1 MRTTV
6 LIAFAR
12 VGRRI
17 CSDQMR
23 KGYCA
28 PDPTFVPWQ
37 PTRIRR
43 QMALAGLGQTHVYAI
58 GRRAYLCKIRAR
70 IMSPGKMSISC
81 NVARPPLRRLWL
93 TTALMLLFIGAMPS
107 EAQMGA
113 GPMGNAQI
121 GGGHGGRHR
130 NQQQT
135 PQQNAAPE
143 PPPVA
148 PEPWPR
154 LDIGAILCKSHDDL
168 VAYQMQETP
177 DPNDAAPHRQ
187 PNCSIVQKRTGIQI
201 LDRDGPSRTHVVSAG
216 DTKQT
221 GWTNAYLPSTPPTTV
236 ATAPGG
242 RR

>member
-1 MRTTV
+1 
-6 LIAFAR
+6 
-12 VGRRI
+12 
-17 CSDQMR
+17 
-23 KGYCA
+23 
-28 PDPTFVPWQ
+28 
-37 PTRIRR
+37 
-43 QMALAGLGQTHVYAI
+43 
-58 GRRAYLCKIRAR
+58 
-70 IMSPGKMSISC
+70 MSPSKTNIPC
-81 NVARPPLRRLWL
+81 NVERSPWHRLWRML
-93 TTALMLLFIGAMPS
+93 TIALMLLSSGAMPS

-154 LDIGAILCKSHDDL
+154 LDIGAILCKSRDDL
-168 VAYQMQETP
+168 VSYQMQATP
-177 DPNDAAPHRQ
+177 DPNGAAPSRQ

-201 LDRDGPSRTHVVSAG
+201 LDRDGPSRTHVLSAD

-221 GWTNAYLPSTPPTTV
+221 GWTNAYLPSTPPTSV
-236 ATAPGG
+236 ATTSGG
-242 RR
+242 KR

>member
-1 MRTTV
+1 
-6 LIAFAR
+6 
-12 VGRRI
+12 
-17 CSDQMR
+17 
-23 KGYCA
+23 
-28 PDPTFVPWQ
+28 
-37 PTRIRR
+37 
-43 QMALAGLGQTHVYAI
+43 
-58 GRRAYLCKIRAR
+58 
-70 IMSPGKMSISC
+70 MSPRKMSISC
-81 NVARPPLRRLWL
+81 NVARPSLRRLWCIL
-93 TTALMLLFIGAMPS
+93 TISLMLLFSGAMPS
-107 EAQMGA
+107 KAQMGA

-168 VAYQMQETP
+168 VAHQMQETP
-177 DPNDAAPHRQ
+177 DPNDTAPHRQ

-221 GWTNAYLPSTPPTTV
+221 GWTNAYLPSTPPTSV
-236 ATAPGG
+236 AAAPGG
-242 RR
+242 KR